1 MSRVRVAALARVL
14 QLPAGRDCSIVLPLI
29 VALTL
34 LAGGGASAADELR
47 PAAACPAGLQGPQA
61 PSAALETG
69 RELTGMFFGR
79 ELGTL
84 WERFSAELREAL
96 DAQGGL
102 LMFRDLVE
110 ENLGDEA
117 HVLEDF
123 VVAQEGMH
131 LYVRQSIFQNYGE
144 TVELRWTFDDE
155 GVVHGFEVVPG

>member
-1 MSRVRVAALARVL
+1 MLKNSRACRATPLR
-14 QLPAGRDCSIVLPLI
+14 PPNSGGSIG
-29 VALTL
+29 LTL
-34 LAGGGASAADELR
+34 ILAITLLGTTELR
-47 PAAACPAGLQGPQA
+47 SAVADPAELQEPQA
-61 PSAALETG
+61 PNEPLETG

-79 ELGTL
+79 ELDNL
-84 WERFSAELREAL
+84 WERFGDELREAL

-117 HVLEDF
+117 HVLDDYVTE
-123 VVAQEGMH
+123 QEGIH

-144 TVELRWTFDDE
+144 TVELRWTFDDN